1 MRVQTRILVSS
12 VLLLA
17 LLIAAS
23 GTTFWVSDQTRRTH
37 ELAVYAYSELQSHKL
52 MSVRLAEIE
61 RGISLAVDMGLS
73 RLPAEVLARV
83 DEVNDLIAQDVAR
96 HDTINADLVNVDAVE
111 LRIPKIS
118 WTMESLFEPTARKIA
133 ELDALLQDG
142 APYDQI
148 ILIRSEIEEAIRS
161 SIEPLLNEH
170 MDSYRTTFEGLLM
183 RNDRLH
189 GFFAAALSAFSIV
202 AVIVGVVTV
211 LFSLHRIRRG
221 FQALEEG
228 AERFAQ
234 GDLSHR
240 IDSDGT
246 DEIARLAQQFNAMAA
261 EIKSDRHLLES
272 HRRSLEDRVT
282 DRTKELAEAN
292 ESLLQ
297 RERQRRIFF
306 ADLGH
311 ELRTPL
317 TVMRGEAEIALRA
330 RRDREVAYGAALN
343 RVVDISDQ
351 LTRLVN
357 DIFLIA
363 RAQSGMLDLRE
374 RELDFVALVST
385 SVAEMHNWI
394 QRNGGVI
401 ALDLP
406 EREVFIEGDET
417 RLMQV
422 LRILLTN
429 AVQHGGEAPKVE
441 VSLTQ
446 DGPDWRLS
454 VSDNGPG
461 VSEPDRERVF
471 NRFYKGGGSGTT
483 PQFSNTGLGLPIAR
497 TLVEAHGGRIWID
510 PSTDRGATFHLTIPA
525 LRAAPDFAPRKEETL
540 TT

>member
-118 WTMESLFEPTARKIA
+118 WTMESLFEPTARNIA

-142 APYDQI
+142 APYEQI

-189 GFFAAALSAFSIV
+189 GFFAVALSAFNIV
-202 AVIVGVVTV
+202 AVIVGFVTV

-228 AERFAQ
+228 AARFAQ
-234 GDLSHR
+234 GALSHR

-246 DEIARLAQQFNAMAA
+246 DEIARLAQQFNALAA
-261 EIKSDRHLLES
+261 EIK
-272 HRRSLEDRVT
+272 RVT
-282 DRTKELAEAN
+282 NAARDNSIKREELTGSTITLT
-292 ESLLQ
+292 SLGKMGG
-297 RERQRRIFF
+297 I
-306 ADLGH
+306 AS
-311 ELRTPL
+311 TP
-317 TVMRGEAEIALRA
+317 VINAP
-330 RRDREVAYGAALN
+330 EVAIGGVN
-343 RVVDISDQ
+343 RAVQRPMVVDGQVAIRTMMNLSSSFDH
-351 LTRLVN
+351 R
-357 DIFLIA
+357 
-363 RAQSGMLDLRE
+363 
-374 RELDFVALVST
+374 FVDGFDA
-385 SVAEMHNWI
+385 AAMI
-394 QRNGGVI
+394 QRMREMVEHPG
-401 ALDLP
+401 ALFMP
-406 EREVFIEGDET
+406 
-417 RLMQV
+417 
-422 LRILLTN
+422 
-429 AVQHGGEAPKVE
+429 
-441 VSLTQ
+441 
-446 DGPDWRLS
+446 
-454 VSDNGPG
+454 
-461 VSEPDRERVF
+461 
-471 NRFYKGGGSGTT
+471 
-483 PQFSNTGLGLPIAR
+483 
-497 TLVEAHGGRIWID
+497 
-510 PSTDRGATFHLTIPA
+510 
-525 LRAAPDFAPRKEETL
+525 
-540 TT
+540 